1 MAKHSVYTDNAS
13 IFRNKDKFLYLCGWE
28 RYAFLFKIDE
38 GNVEVEKELYS
49 EKLDY
54 KEIAD
59 GNYAPTKISGKSLR
73 MDANQ
78 KAIYVFLI
86 EKNKEGQEPKNYM
99 ESQFGNEVEV
109 YDWDGKLL
117 RHIILDKVGY
127 NIKVSDDNKC
137 LYLFTM
143 NTKSNAHEIW
153 QYQL

>member
-1 MAKHSVYTDNAS
+1 M
-13 IFRNKDKFLYLCGWE
+13 G
-28 RYAFLFKIDE
+28 
-38 GNVEVEKELYS
+38 
-49 EKLDY
+49 
-54 KEIAD
+54 AD

-117 RHIILDKVGY
+117 RHIMLDKVGY

>member
-1 MAKHSVYTDNAS
+1 M
-13 IFRNKDKFLYLCGWE
+13 CGWE

-86 EKNKEGQEPKNYM
+86 EKIRKDK
-99 ESQFGNEVEV
+99 S
-109 YDWDGKLL
+109 
-117 RHIILDKVGY
+117 RRIIWSL
-127 NIKVSDDNKC
+127 N
-137 LYLFTM
+137 LAM
-143 NTKSNAHEIW
+143 R
-153 QYQL
+153 

>member
-1 MAKHSVYTDNAS
+1 
-13 IFRNKDKFLYLCGWE
+13 
-28 RYAFLFKIDE
+28 
-38 GNVEVEKELYS
+38 
-49 EKLDY
+49 
-54 KEIAD
+54 
-59 GNYAPTKISGKSLR
+59 

-99 ESQFGNEVEV
+99 ESQFGNGVEV

>member
-1 MAKHSVYTDNAS
+1 MFFD
-13 IFRNKDKFLYLCGWE
+13 R
-28 RYAFLFKIDE
+28 
-38 GNVEVEKELYS
+38 
-49 EKLDY
+49 
-54 KEIAD
+54 
-59 GNYAPTKISGKSLR
+59 
-73 MDANQ
+73 
-78 KAIYVFLI
+78 
-86 EKNKEGQEPKNYM
+86 KNKEGQEPKNYM

-117 RHIILDKVGY
+117 RHIMLDKVGY